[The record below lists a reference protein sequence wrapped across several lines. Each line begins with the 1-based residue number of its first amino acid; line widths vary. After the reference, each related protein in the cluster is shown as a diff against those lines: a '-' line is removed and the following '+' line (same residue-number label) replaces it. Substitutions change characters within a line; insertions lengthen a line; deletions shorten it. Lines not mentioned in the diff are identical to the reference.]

1 MTQGPHPERRAID
14 GDRTVKQL
22 LVGLLLVGSACF
34 VLLGSP
40 AVPQRFLYDSR
51 KIATIAGGYQGYDS
65 DKSFS
70 TVGAIYRD
78 LGLAEQPVWAGLLGY
93 LLFATVLLVALR
105 GRIGNAGLL
114 GLGLVVGSVVLAVV
128 YVGTY
133 SKDVFVLPIALVALW
148 RRRGWWPEI
157 ALVAAMAVY
166 AHEFRDYWYLV
177 IGGYVGFRVVMARG
191 FSVGRMIAAAVAALV
206 VLAVVFQ
213 NYLGV
218 ELDFYRTKVNEVRIG
233 DVDTRTLIEPFV
245 DVAGPVGSFLN
256 SVIVLV
262 TFAVPLP
269 LILKLSPYYLM
280 VAAFLAVLW
289 FQFGRAVRLWGARA
303 RSDPQWARLVA
314 LVLGLTVV
322 QSVFEP
328 DYGSYVRHLT
338 PLLPV
343 MLAVILWRPRP
354 RPSDG
359 SDPQDARAAQEA
371 DTAVGAPGGAVRSGP
386 GGAVAGR

>member
-1 MTQGPHPERRAID
+1 VTGAPHRQRREID
-14 GDRTVKQL
+14 GDRTIKQL
-22 LVGLLLVGSACF
+22 FVGLFLVGSACF

-40 AVPQRFLYDSR
+40 FVPERFLYDSK

-70 TVGAIYRD
+70 TVGAIYRE
-78 LGLAEQPVWAGLLGY
+78 LGLAGQPTWAAGLGY
-93 LLFATVLLVALR
+93 LLFVAVLLVALR
-105 GRIGNAGLL
+105 GRIANAGLM
-114 GLGLVVGSVVLAVV
+114 GLALVAGSTVLAVV

-133 SKDVFVLPIALVALW
+133 SKDVFVLPIALIALW
-148 RRRGWWPEI
+148 RRRGLWPEV
-157 ALVAAMAVY
+157 ALVAAMVYY

-177 IGGYVGFRVVMARG
+177 IGGYIGFRLVMARR
-191 FSVGRMIAAAVAALV
+191 FSVRRMIGAALAALV

-233 DVDTRTLIEPFV
+233 DVDTRTLIEPFF
-245 DVAGPVGSFLN
+245 DLEGPVGSFLN
-256 SVIVLV
+256 SALVLL

-269 LILKLSPYYLM
+269 LIVRLSPYYLV
-280 VAAFLAVLW
+280 VAAFLVVLW
-289 FQFGRAVRLWGARA
+289 FMFARAVHLSTGESRT
-303 RSDPQWARLVA
+303 DPRWARLVA

-338 PLLPV
+338 PLLPL
-343 MLAVILWRPRP
+343 MLAVILWRPP
-354 RPSDG
+354 PSSG
-359 SDPQDARAAQEA
+359 SGAGPTDVSDTQVTGLTSASDTSADAPVPAR
-371 DTAVGAPGGAVRSGP
+371 
-386 GGAVAGR
+386 